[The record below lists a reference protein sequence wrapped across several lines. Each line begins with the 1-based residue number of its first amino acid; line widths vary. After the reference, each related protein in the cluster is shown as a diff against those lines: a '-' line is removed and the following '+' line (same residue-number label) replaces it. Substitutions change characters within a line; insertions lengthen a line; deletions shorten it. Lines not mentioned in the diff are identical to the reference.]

1 MLILLIILTIASFAI
16 IALLLHELKTRANTN
31 IGSVDE
37 LQSHQQQTEEKLET
51 LMRQLDEKLKLTIE
65 AEIPKVTGGEIGKL
79 NAASKGLHE
88 QQIESLNKEISS
100 LLNPTKEEFAKL
112 QKQITELR
120 GAYQTHAGTSSEI
133 RKAVSGLQE
142 STDKFTQ
149 IMNSAPSRGQWGEFE
164 LEKLVESA
172 GLTKDYSYRTQVTVE
187 GLRPDMIIELPGGGR
202 ILIDSKFPATEYL
215 LYKRELDDEQKS
227 KHLDAH
233 VKAIEHHAKDLKSKH
248 YPDKVN
254 KQKDGFIS
262 PDFVVMFLPI
272 ESMYLDALGH
282 SGDLLQK
289 TTDNRIILTS
299 PLSLLGFLLVVA
311 KGWQQLGLERNI
323 AQIQQ
328 TAAGLYNDLLPF
340 LGHVD
345 NLGKSIKNVV
355 KHHGLLIGSVERTT
369 IPKLKQLETLGMPKD
384 GRTDF
389 IPTEIPE
396 VRDVK
401 EQYLLPDSTEE
412 DPA

>member
-1 MLILLIILTIASFAI
+1 LCPHHLKIAFRQRLTLYQQTHAIRSRNLISRYEKSHISALIGNMLILLIILTITSFAI
-16 IALLLHELKTRANTN
+16 IALLLHQLKTRSTSAN
-31 IGSVDE
+31 GSVGE
-37 LQSHQQQTEEKLET
+37 LQSLQQQTEEKLET
-51 LMRQLDEKLKLTIE
+51 LLRQSDEKLKLIIE

-79 NAASKGLHE
+79 TDASKGLHE

-120 GAYQTHAGTSSEI
+120 GAYQTHAGTSNEI
-133 RKAVSGLQE
+133 RKAVTGLQD

-215 LYKRELDDEQKS
+215 LYKKEIDDEKKS
-227 KHLDAH
+227 KHLSAH

-282 SGDLLQK
+282 TGDLLQK

-323 AQIQQ
+323 AQIQ
-328 TAAGLYNDLLPF
+328 
-340 LGHVD
+340 
-345 NLGKSIKNVV
+345 
-355 KHHGLLIGSVERTT
+355 
-369 IPKLKQLETLGMPKD
+369 
-384 GRTDF
+384 
-389 IPTEIPE
+389 
-396 VRDVK
+396 
-401 EQYLLPDSTEE
+401 
-412 DPA
+412 

>member
-1 MLILLIILTIASFAI
+1 MLILLIILTITSFAI
-16 IALLLHELKTRANTN
+16 IALLLHQLKTRSTSAN
-31 IGSVDE
+31 GSVGE
-37 LQSHQQQTEEKLET
+37 LQSLQQQTEEKLET
-51 LMRQLDEKLKLTIE
+51 LLRQSDEKLKLIIE

-79 NAASKGLHE
+79 TDASKGLHE

-120 GAYQTHAGTSSEI
+120 GAYQTHAGTSNEI
-133 RKAVSGLQE
+133 RKAVTGLQD

-215 LYKRELDDEQKS
+215 LYKKEIDDEKKS
-227 KHLDAH
+227 KHLSAH

-282 SGDLLQK
+282 TGDLLQK

-340 LGHVD
+340 LGHLD
-345 NLGKSIKNVV
+345 KLGGSIKKVV
-355 KHHGLLIGSVERTT
+355 ELHSALIGSVVTT
-369 IPKLKQLETLGMPKD
+369 TMPKLKRLEALGMPKD
-384 GRTDF
+384 ERTDVT
-389 IPTEIPE
+389 PVEIPE
-396 VRDVK
+396 VRDVEEK
-401 EQYLLPDSTEE
+401 YLLSDSANEE
-412 DPA
+412 IS

>member
-1 MLILLIILTIASFAI
+1 MLILLIILTITSFAI
-16 IALLLHELKTRANTN
+16 IALLLHQLKTRSTSAN
-31 IGSVDE
+31 GSVGE
-37 LQSHQQQTEEKLET
+37 LQSLQQQTEEKLET
-51 LMRQLDEKLKLTIE
+51 LLRQSDEKLKLIIE

-79 NAASKGLHE
+79 TDASKGLHE

-120 GAYQTHAGTSSEI
+120 GAYQTHAGTSNEI
-133 RKAVSGLQE
+133 RKAVTGLQD

-215 LYKRELDDEQKS
+215 LYKKEIDDEKKS
-227 KHLDAH
+227 KHLSAH

-282 SGDLLQK
+282 TGDLLQK

-340 LGHVD
+340 LGHLD
-345 NLGKSIKNVV
+345 KLGGSIKKVV
-355 KHHGLLIGSVERTT
+355 ELHSALIGSVVTT
-369 IPKLKQLETLGMPKD
+369 TMPKLKRLEALGMPKD
-384 GRTDF
+384 ERTD
-389 IPTEIPE
+389 ITPIEIPE
-396 VRDVK
+396 VRDVEEK
-401 EQYLLPDSTEE
+401 YLLSDSANEE
-412 DPA
+412 LS

>member
-1 MLILLIILTIASFAI
+1 MLILLIILTITSFAI
-16 IALLLHELKTRANTN
+16 IALLLHQLKTRSTSAN
-31 IGSVDE
+31 GSVGE
-37 LQSHQQQTEEKLET
+37 LQSLQQQTEEKLET
-51 LMRQLDEKLKLTIE
+51 LLRQSDEKLKLIIE

-79 NAASKGLHE
+79 TDASKGLHE

-120 GAYQTHAGTSSEI
+120 GAYQTHAGTSNEI
-133 RKAVSGLQE
+133 RKAVTGLQD

-215 LYKRELDDEQKS
+215 LYKKEIDDEKKS
-227 KHLDAH
+227 KHLSAH

-282 SGDLLQK
+282 TGDLLQK

-340 LGHVD
+340 LGHLD
-345 NLGKSIKNVV
+345 KLGGSIKKVV
-355 KHHGLLIGSVERTT
+355 ELHSALIGSVVTT
-369 IPKLKQLETLGMPKD
+369 TMPKLKRLEALGMPKD
-384 GRTDF
+384 ERTD
-389 IPTEIPE
+389 INPIEIPE
-396 VRDVK
+396 VRDVEEK
-401 EQYLLPDSTEE
+401 YLLSDSANEE
-412 DPA
+412 LS